1 MPTKKGGNKN
11 IREQFISEQM
21 TKEKKL
27 SLWLWVGVG
36 GLGMLIIFF
45 WGYSLWSNFASFNWK
60 KTEENKII
68 KQTTNDWD
76 QAFQSS
82 RENELQNQLTKL
94 QIKDLITQAL
104 KQQAK
109 NVSTTIATDTIDI
122 ATSTLIDISSS
133 TTSTIVSTTTPI
145 TTTTLKT
152 TSKK

>member
-27 SLWLWVGVG
+27 SLWLWIGVG
-36 GLGMLIIFF
+36 GLGMLIVFF
-45 WGYSLWSNFASFNWK
+45 WGYSLWSNFTSFNWK
-60 KTEENKII
+60 KTEENKIL

-104 KQQAK
+104 KQQVK
-109 NVSTTIATDTIDI
+109 NVSTTFATDTIDI

-133 TTSTIVSTTTPI
+133 TTSTIVSTTTI
-145 TTTTLKT
+145 AT